1 MGLISRFQAMHK
13 SIRNTIRNIFAPIAA
28 VAIATMA
35 TGCADDLYNGVGEP
49 NAEGMYGPFSL
60 TVPLGASVN
69 EVKSRSTFDLS
80 DIQINNAWVGI
91 FDATDGHLVGG
102 SSREFVNPSAPSTG
116 HTDASI
122 GDDYNMTFDNLYF
135 NDMNRYAYIVG
146 VVNYDKIKVHN
157 EDSRLDGFAD
167 ADGQIS
173 LKLALDSIRNLN
185 DYLHLSVNTA
195 SAEAAVAEANAP
207 LMSGVLSTGD
217 ANKQRHGNFTF
228 SVSEKN
234 EIEVQ
239 SNQYADAA
247 KITLFDYDTKKVN
260 PLPNGSFVHLRSLV
274 NHIKVNV
281 TVANGVTIEN
291 PTVEVYNIPKAVF
304 VQERATV
311 TDIPKDLKTAEA
323 WAKISPAAS
332 DYVWGYTDSPY
343 VLTPG
348 GSRVI
353 DAENAGFFQDE
364 TDVMSQTN
372 NAITFGYWHFENKHW
387 GNSGCSTYV
396 DREKRFGTSNVYT
409 SLCPDVDRNFNNG
422 ATYMVLKGKVT
433 QADGLTANAQFIIH
447 EGYCSQP
454 NGNAATTEGDAARDF
469 STFRNTEYTYNV
481 EINGI
486 NSMILNVS
494 QDGEIANPGVMGDV
508 WGKTVNEVKVSNDG
522 NSYKVTL
529 PAGKVYWCIQD
540 GDGQPFGVPMDA
552 SWQHAEKYPG
562 YPANVSTTIPASQ
575 FYDAITVNGKKLGE
589 IGTLDADTPA
599 TVEFGNYED
608 MKSNLYLC
616 GITTSS
622 DGSVK
627 YYALYL
633 FKQGGLVL
641 QTPVITMPFA
651 PSTGPIMGI
660 DDHTISWNTVDK
672 ATAYKITLLPADGC
686 GGYTATVAP
695 GATHTD
701 SDGYQ
706 TTLVDNGDGT
716 VSFRMRYANSQ
727 KALLSFLQ
735 SEKESAKVTFEVV
748 AMNGEYESEP
758 ATFTTTIYN
767 PIWDF
772 SATSWQ
778 TEAAKVP
785 LTSDGT
791 FPEYYT
797 ITINGLTLS
806 TGNSAKMKY
815 YKSGNYYVFRPG
827 GAGTKDRLNFKFH
840 ACCNGK
846 LSFWTSDASKAS
858 SGRYVMVLLDDG
870 NPPLQSPDAVTTAPG
885 KLNKIGD
892 VNNVDPV
899 NKEGSNP
906 NVTIYNSA
914 DLLYYKI
921 QFTPQ
926 DR

>member
-102 SSREFVNPSAPSTG
+102 SSRDFVNPSAPSTG

-217 ANKQRHGNFTF
+217 ANRQRHGNFTF
-228 SVSEKN
+228 SVNEKN

-291 PTVEVYNIPKAVF
+291 PTVEVYNVPKAVF

-332 DYVWGYTDSPY
+332 DYVWGYTESPY

-387 GNSGCSTYV
+387 GNSSCSTYI
-396 DREKRFGTSNVYT
+396 DREKRFGTSNVYS

-433 QADGLTANAQFIIH
+433 QANGLTANAQFIIH

-508 WGKTVNEVKVSNDG
+508 WNTEEMSAKTVERTG
-522 NSYKVTL
+522 NSYDITI
-529 PAGKVYWCIQD
+529 PEGDFFWCIFEGGKYYGIPMDDNFVNKNKYPLYPEFTQPED
-540 GDGQPFGVPMDA
+540 LSGSGLYKYITLDGQNLAGITSFDKAENHTLAFA
-552 SWQHAEKYPG
+552 SNTE
-562 YPANVSTTIPASQ
+562 ANGS
-575 FYDAITVNGKKLGE
+575 
-589 IGTLDADTPA
+589 
-599 TVEFGNYED
+599 
-608 MKSNLYLC
+608 LYLC
-616 GITTSS
+616 ASQTSS
-622 DGSVK
+622 DGRTIYYTLYKFTQTGKEMDVVRFDEANIIWHKDWHDWATQENTWCGSGNSAIDIIWKHDDRIQGYKLKVSGNDVNLPTITIDLTNPENVAK
-627 YYALYL
+627 YIVEKNGQKI
-633 FKQGGLVL
+633 FKYRLSTANLPAKSESAANNYDLTIDVVVDESSYIKGDETFVSSC
-641 QTPVITMPFA
+641 IRCS
-651 PSTGPIMGI
+651 PST
-660 DDHTISWNTVDK
+660 WNFSSTKEWSTFDFANNTKYVDIEMRGLQLYCDP
-672 ATAYKITLLPADGC
+672 ATDMKSSVNGTYVNFAAGNVNKKYFSFIPSKSGTLRV
-686 GGYTATVAP
+686 Y
-695 GATHTD
+695 ATHTGGTELT
-701 SDGYQ
+701 DGSRQ
-706 TTLVDNGDGT
+706 
-716 VSFRMRYANSQ
+716 
-727 KALLSFLQ
+727 
-735 SEKESAKVTFEVV
+735 VV
-748 AMNGEYESEP
+748 
-758 ATFTTTIYN
+758 
-767 PIWDF
+767 
-772 SATSWQ
+772 
-778 TEAAKVP
+778 V
-785 LTSDGT
+785 
-791 FPEYYT
+791 
-797 ITINGLTLS
+797 
-806 TGNSAKMKY
+806 
-815 YKSGNYYVFRPG
+815 YK
-827 GAGTKDRLNFKFH
+827 
-840 ACCNGK
+840 
-846 LSFWTSDASKAS
+846 
-858 SGRYVMVLLDDG
+858 DDG
-870 NPPLQSPDAVTTAPG
+870 NGNFTEIARSGNVMP
-885 KLNKIGD
+885 KKGD
-892 VNNVDPV
+892 LTKPFVFNITVNAGELV
-899 NKEGSNP
+899 EYRFLGSAS
-906 NVTIYNSA
+906 IHFYNIEYIA
-914 DLLYYKI
+914 N
-921 QFTPQ
+921 
-926 DR
+926 